1 MFSLLLFFLEEFS
14 IMIADF
20 FFFILSRHIVLIEF
34 KVDNLFEFVIYKVMM
49 VSKKNLNIELKLDFV
64 K

>member
-1 MFSLLLFFLEEFS
+1 
-14 IMIADF
+14 
-20 FFFILSRHIVLIEF
+20 VLIEVE
-34 KVDNLFEFVIYKVMM
+34 VDNLFEFVIYKVMM

>member
-1 MFSLLLFFLEEFS
+1 MFSLLLFFLEEFF

-34 KVDNLFEFVIYKVMM
+34 EVDNLFEFVIYKVMM